1 MISAEQVSSII
12 KTMLDVDLTEAEI
25 SEVLPKLERYLE
37 RESRCS
43 AG

>member
-1 MISAEQVSSII
+1 MISPKHINSIV